1 MNCWLT
7 LGLMPTSDERAIK
20 RAYFT
25 QLKLHRPEDDALAF
39 QRVREAYE
47 TALDHS
53 TQPWLW
59 PDEAPEPEPKPNP
72 TVSDVDV
79 EPAAE
84 SKVTPPET
92 VFPRPWTDDD
102 LPAWLRDTGEDEP
115 PPADEPANTR
125 PPSEA
130 EPPAAPDPASTLH
143 DKAEHIVAD
152 LLDQWRHADP
162 TQDLTALLPLVWCQR
177 EWQPPAA
184 ELALELALL
193 HGLATAPNLDDAPI
207 ESDMAARLAPWI
219 GQAAVHY
226 GWFPRTRYRPE
237 LPDMVLGTLLI
248 RLLTGSVGRVWQLA
262 AKGDTAS
269 AQTAFAAQMSYPLF
283 MQLDLRRAL
292 ARRWADKLSDANS
305 WPDGVAQAVFTEFD
319 WEHEPG
325 ACPPE
330 LLQRYLLN
338 MDRSLLARIATGDVT
353 HDHIDKLAANALLV
367 PRIDFDLWAR
377 SDRPEWHARM
387 NRALIWL
394 QGNAPDALRVIE
406 PKVLRFWVS
415 PRPVVSHIWTA
426 LGVICAFFACL
437 WMSEHLPASGSTWV
451 WLLIMG
457 VTILSSVSLG
467 SMLAR
472 GLAWMRVEWVVRLHW
487 PWSDWDR
494 RLTRKIPVLRRWV
507 ENRDIGLTR
516 DWLPVLALYVF
527 ELRGF
532 IQHDNQLD
540 TPLWQYAV
548 VALLPTIFVGV
559 FWRGAMLMLADA
571 PGAEHWLARH
581 KAGLRETPP
590 VVLAAATEDA
600 SVTAGKVAAQSRR
613 KLWLTRALGV
623 VVLLIGLYIGLQLV
637 LNTPRPGEA
646 VFEALF
652 LLVLGGW
659 VAWRPEDLQ

>member
-1 MNCWLT
+1 MSCWNT
-7 LGLMPTSDERAIK
+7 LGLAPTSDERAIK

-47 TALDHS
+47 TALEHS

-59 PDEAPEPEPKPNP
+59 PDEEPELEPEPNL

-92 VFPRPWTDDD
+92 VFSRAWTDDD
-102 LPAWLRDTGEDEP
+102 LPAWLRNLGEDEP
-115 PPADEPANTR
+115 SADEPATAR
-125 PPSEA
+125 PPGDLET
-130 EPPAAPDPASTLH
+130 PAAPDPAPSLQ
-143 DKAEHIVAD
+143 DKAGHVVAD
-152 LLDQWRHADP
+152 LLNQWRHAES
-162 TQDLTALLPLVWCQR
+162 TQDLTALLPLVWRQR

-193 HGLATAPNLDDAPI
+193 HGLANAPTLDGAPI

-226 GWFPRTRYRPE
+226 SWFPRTRYRPE

-248 RLLTGSVGRVWQLA
+248 RLLTGSVERVWQWA
-262 AKGDTAS
+262 ATGDTAS
-269 AQTAFAAQMSYPLF
+269 AQKAFAAQMGYPLF
-283 MQLDLRRAL
+283 MQLDLRSAL
-292 ARRWADKLSDANS
+292 ARRWADKLSDASS
-305 WPDGVAQAVFTEFD
+305 WPDGLAQAVFAEFD

-330 LLQRYLLN
+330 LLQRYLSN

-353 HDHIDKLAANALLV
+353 HDYIDKLAANALLAA
-367 PRIDFDLWAR
+367 RIEFDRRCMA
-377 SDRPEWHARM
+377 DRPEWHARM

-406 PKVLRFWVS
+406 PRVLRFWVS
-415 PRPVVSHIWTA
+415 PRPVVSDMWTA

-437 WMSEHLPASGSTWV
+437 WMSEHLPASASTWV

-467 SMLAR
+467 FMLAR
-472 GLAWMRVEWVVRLHW
+472 SLAWMRVEWVVRLYL
-487 PWSDWDR
+487 PWSAWDR

-507 ENRDIGLTR
+507 DNRDIGLTR
-516 DWLPVLALYVF
+516 DWLPVLALYAF
-527 ELRGF
+527 QLQEF
-532 IQHDNQLD
+532 IRHVNQVGA
-540 TPLWQYAV
+540 PLWQYAV
-548 VALLPTIFVGV
+548 VALLPILFVGV
-559 FWRGAMLMLADA
+559 FWRGALFILARA
-571 PGAEHWLARH
+571 LGAKHWLALH
-581 KAGLRETPP
+581 KAGLQAPSP
-590 VVLAAATEDA
+590 VVLTATSEDA
-600 SVTAGKVAAQSRR
+600 SVTAGRVAAQSKR

-623 VVLLIGLYIGLQLV
+623 VVLLIGLYIGLQLL

-652 LLVLGGW
+652 LLMIGGW